1 MPMNQIIFEI
11 RTYKSA
17 MKFLAD
23 LSPNADMWNTHP
35 ETWIF
40 RGQRDAEWGLVPS
53 AFRPNSWEQFRAIAG
68 PTENWR
74 NNHTRLIFETT
85 TVRFFAQAADREG
98 LLVPGFD
105 ESWLNDDAL
114 RQKLIGDIK
123 NVFSRK
129 QKFPPS
135 PWRSL
140 FGMAQ
145 HYGIPT
151 RLLDW
156 SESAKIAAYFA
167 AVDAAE
173 LLANPLIGDG
183 GFIAVWAL
191 NTNGLRAKFYNPE
204 LEERIVL
211 VHAPWSSNPNLRAQK
226 GLFTLHE
233 QTLIQDDPPDFEPLE
248 KVIQRVFTDDITKL
262 NSPMLYCL
270 RLSIKESDLLLSL
283 LSNEGINAASI
294 FPGYFGVA
302 QSIREMRLHRKP
314 ANISST

>member
-1 MPMNQIIFEI
+1 MPINQKVFETK
-11 RTYKSA
+11 TYNSA
-17 MKFLAD
+17 IKLLAD
-23 LSPNADMWNTHP
+23 LSPNTDMWNTNS

-40 RGQRDAEWGLVPS
+40 RGQRDAEWRLVPS
-53 AFRPNSWEQFRAIAG
+53 AFRPSSWEQFRAITG
-68 PTENWR
+68 GTENWK
-74 NNHTRLIFETT
+74 NNHTHLLFETT
-85 TVRFFAQAADREG
+85 TVRFFAQAADRQG

-105 ESWLNDDAL
+105 ELWLNIDTL
-114 RQKLIGDIK
+114 MQKLIGDIN
-123 NVFSRK
+123 NVFSGK

-167 AVDAAE
+167 AVDAADM
-173 LLANPLIGDG
+173 LASHLFDDR

-191 NTNGLRAKFYNPE
+191 NTNGLTAKFHNPE
-204 LEERIVL
+204 AGERIVL
-211 VHAPWSSNPNLRAQK
+211 VRAPWSSNPNLRAQK

-233 QTLIQDDPPDFEPLE
+233 QTLMQDAPPDFEPLE
-248 KVIQRVFTDDITKL
+248 KVIQRIFTDDISKL
-262 NSPMLYCL
+262 NSPMLYRL
-270 RLSIKESDLLLSL
+270 RLDIKESDHLLSL
-283 LSNEGINAASI
+283 LHNEGIDAASI
-294 FPGYFGVA
+294 FPGYAGVT

-314 ANISST
+314 ANTSST